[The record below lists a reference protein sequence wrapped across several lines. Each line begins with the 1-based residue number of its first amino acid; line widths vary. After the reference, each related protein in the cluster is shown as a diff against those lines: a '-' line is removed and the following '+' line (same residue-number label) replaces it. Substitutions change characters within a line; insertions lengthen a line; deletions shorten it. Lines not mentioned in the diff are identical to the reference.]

1 VQALMQLACGT
12 SAQAWMQMFRLGGV
26 LAGVVKAAAV
36 QLFRQLACWATRVK
50 PIAEDPTLRLHTGS
64 LLAGQK
70 GRSVWGLIP
79 AWKSTSSEAK
89 LQRLAQAAVQEPM
102 SAAVAADNLLAQ
114 ATRQDSPGK
123 LVQACWQATMFAADV
138 EKEVAQLP

>member
-1 VQALMQLACGT
+1 
-12 SAQAWMQMFRLGGV
+12 
-26 LAGVVKAAAV
+26 
-36 QLFRQLACWATRVK
+36 
-50 PIAEDPTLRLHTGS
+50 

-89 LQRLAQAAVQEPM
+89 LQRLAQAAVQGPM
-102 SAAVAADNLLAQ
+102 SARPGNLLAQ
-114 ATRQDSPGK
+114 AARQDSPGK